1 MADDKTKP
9 EDTALK
15 KKKKKKIKPEESRG
29 GADEIA
35 RASSRFLIESIHN
48 ARREYGDAN
57 IAVAS
62 EADRIVIGIPMPS
75 LAMEYLIQNDVWP
88 LGRFAQINGT
98 EGTCKSALTF
108 EMCRWF
114 RKSAGVGYLFE
125 NETKYSPDFA
135 QSIIG
140 YPENE
145 DEEVLGH
152 LPCDSLEDWQEKL
165 QRTAKWC
172 RERMLE
178 PRIGRKF
185 PVLLILDSLMGK
197 SSLESQQKIENEGY
211 ADRSHP
217 VEALKLNSFMKK
229 FPQDLEEWPMFFL
242 FVNHLKPQKSEKG
255 PHMEYNKSGGRAP
268 SFQETFEIRM
278 AKRGKIQLV
287 DDADDGGLEIG
298 GLNLSLRCVKNSLGE
313 TDRSIDVDVK
323 WVHRLDPATGEMRQ
337 YTKWDWPAATIE
349 LLASFE
355 KGKRKDKIDAIVD
368 IHKISSA
375 KFWSNTLGV
384 PSKEPINP
392 HDLGVKLESNPQIKN
407 ALRKLFGIKRRKVF
421 EVGRDYLEQL
431 EELRRDAATR
441 MNSDGE

>member
-1 MADDKTKP
+1 MAKKIIPKKTKRVRR
-9 EDTALK
+9 K
-15 KKKKKKIKPEESRG
+15 KPAFEASS
-29 GADEIA
+29 EINQDVA
-35 RASSRFLIESIHN
+35 RASSQFLTETIKT
-48 ARREYGDAN
+48 ARTEYGDSN

-114 RKSAGVGYLFE
+114 RNSSGIGYLLE

-145 DEEVLGH
+145 GEEVLGH
-152 LPCDSLEDWQEKL
+152 IPCNSLEDWQEKL
-165 QRTAKWC
+165 QRTAGWC
-172 RERMLE
+172 RERMS
-178 PRIGRKF
+178 RDDVGRKF

-197 SSLESQQKIENEGY
+197 SSLESQAKIEKDGF

-242 FVNHLKPQKSEKG
+242 FVNHLKPAKSQNG
-255 PHMEYNKSGGRAP
+255 PHLEYNKAGGRAP

-278 AKRGKIQLV
+278 SKRGKISLV
-287 DDADDGGLEIG
+287 DDNPDGGMDIG
-298 GLNLSLRCVKNSLGE
+298 GLNLTLRCVKNSLGE
-313 TDRSIDVDVK
+313 TDRKIDIDVK
-323 WVHRLDPATGEMRQ
+323 WTTRLHKPSGEMRQ
-337 YTKWDWPAATIE
+337 YTVWDWPAATVA
-349 LLASFE
+349 LLATFDKGARKE
-355 KGKRKDKIDAIVD
+355 KIASIVD
-368 IHKISSA
+368 IHKISAA
-375 KFWSNTLGV
+375 KYWSNKLGV
-384 PSKEPINP
+384 DSKNPINP
-392 HDLGVKLESNPQIKN
+392 HDLGVMLEADEKIKKG
-407 ALRKLFGIKRRKVF
+407 LRRLFGIKRRKVF
-421 EVGRDYLEQL
+421 AVGEDYLDQL
-431 EELRRDAATR
+431 NRLRETAEMTMNDEED
-441 MNSDGE
+441 NE